1 MPSSGRQGVHALGP
15 RLPYHTEARRL
26 LAPYTLVTS
35 DTYRLQLSPHRSPL
49 DKNEQK
55 LNFFFI
61 LSNRSQ
67 SHAAHKTSWL
77 RSCGVINGW
86 GSIKYGVI
94 PPFLLPPSFLQEVK

>member
-55 LNFFFI
+55 LNFF
-61 LSNRSQ
+61 LSFPTAVKVTRRIRLLGF
-67 SHAAHKTSWL
+67 AAVVSSTV
-77 RSCGVINGW
+77 GVPLNMG
-86 GSIKYGVI
+86 
-94 PPFLLPPSFLQEVK
+94 